1 VRREVAPRKPVE
13 PDGEETRQPVQRA
26 RKVTPQP
33 ENPKDKKNPKDKAD
47 NREKKP
53 D

>member
-13 PDGEETRQPVQRA
+13 PEGEVTRQPVRRP
-26 RKVTPQP
+26 RKVTSQP
-33 ENPKDKKNPKDKAD
+33 ENPKDKKNPKGKAD